1 MLAITKMPNFGFG
14 NKLLYY
20 FNLRQASH
28 QLNCHFHCCQFEGLY
43 LFQGPMQGSDLSR
56 EFSELELCLG
66 EKFFTE
72 NPLNTRE
79 IFKIKAKKE
88 SQTKNCA
95 IHFRGTDFH
104 RWNPQSILS
113 TNYYLASIEEVKN
126 DVDVFTLFTDD
137 QDLESFK
144 KTCDFLKFKGKE
156 VRFGENT
163 NNRNQFE
170 KDFLEMCNSE
180 VIISSPS
187 TFCICA
193 GMIGTK
199 KQIIHSSAW
208 VNSRVEKNDTFWVK
222 LSEGGNQNYKLWKT
236 F

>member
-28 QLNCHFHCCQFEGLY
+28 QSNCKFYCCKFEGLDF
-43 LFQGPMQGSDLSR
+43 FQGLMQGSELSE
-56 EFSELELCLG
+56 EFYEFELCLG

-79 IFKIKAKKE
+79 IFKIK
-88 SQTKNCA
+88 SQEGSQDKNCS

-113 TNYYLASIEEVKN
+113 TKYYLSSIEEVEN
-126 DVDVFTLFTDD
+126 QVDFFTLFTDD
-137 QDLESFK
+137 PYLESFK
-144 KTCDFLKFKGKE
+144 KTCDFLKWKGKE
-156 VRFGENT
+156 FRLGENT

-170 KDFLEMCNSE
+170 KDFLGMCNSE

-193 GMIGTK
+193 GMIGK
-199 KQIIHSSAW
+199 EKQIIHSSAW
-208 VNSRVEKNDTFWVK
+208 INSRVEKNDTFWVK